1 MCTVDSCWKRVFAMM
16 NAFSWQNSV
25 SLCPA
30 SFCTPRP
37 NFPVTPGISWLPTFA
52 FQSPMMKRT
61 SFFFF
66 FLVSVLE
73 GLVGLQRTS
82 QLQLL
87 QDKCLGHRL
96 SNRLKVATGG
106 HVHKVAALSIPAPVS
121 KKSRALDT
129 FLFSP
134 CKLGCPA
141 SEEGSRNVCLLNF
154 CIFSKWNIQLFVG
167 VLCVYKAVLVAG
179 VQHLPF
185 STYLS
190 LFIFG
195 LFSRVHYYTV
205 WSSSA
210 LLSRRFW
217 LNGYFVC
224 VSGYQF
230 GPTSKQTLPATFSP
244 HWQPSVCVLNPYV
257 DFTSVKQ
264 SFMGINVS
272 SPHLRDTTRC

>member
-1 MCTVDSCWKRVFAMM
+1 MLD
-16 NAFSWQNSV
+16 
-25 SLCPA
+25 
-30 SFCTPRP
+30 
-37 NFPVTPGISWLPTFA
+37 
-52 FQSPMMKRT
+52 
-61 SFFFF
+61 
-66 FLVSVLE
+66 LE
-73 GLVGLQRTS
+73 DLLGLQRTS

-195 LFSRVHYYTV
+195 FFSRVHYYTV

-244 HWQPSVCVLNPYV
+244 H
-257 DFTSVKQ
+257 
-264 SFMGINVS
+264 
-272 SPHLRDTTRC
+272 